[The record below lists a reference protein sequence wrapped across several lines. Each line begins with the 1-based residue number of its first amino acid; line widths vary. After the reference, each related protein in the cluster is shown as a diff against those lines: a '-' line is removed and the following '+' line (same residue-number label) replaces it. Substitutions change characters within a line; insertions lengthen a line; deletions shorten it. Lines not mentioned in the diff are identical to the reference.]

1 MIVQEPVQ
9 VMEEK
14 KSDGGG
20 GGGEK
25 SKSVKF
31 FLNFLTAVTCEILYI
46 GPHPH
51 VDVSPIGRVH
61 SHLDGFD
68 RVE

>member
-20 GGGEK
+20 RGGGEK
-25 SKSVKF
+25 SKSVEF
-31 FLNFLTAVTCEILYI
+31 SLNLLTVVTCEILYI
-46 GPHPH
+46 EPHPH
-51 VDVSPIGRVH
+51 VDISPIGRVR
-61 SHLDGFD
+61 SHL
-68 RVE
+68 RRRL